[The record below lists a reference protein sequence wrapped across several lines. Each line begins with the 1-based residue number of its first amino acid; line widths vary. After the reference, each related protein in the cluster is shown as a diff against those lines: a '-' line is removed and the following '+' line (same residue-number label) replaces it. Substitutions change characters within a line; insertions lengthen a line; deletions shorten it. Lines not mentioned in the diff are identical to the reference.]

1 MLLPTPFPYGY
12 WHGAPPVLSHTAA
25 LDARRKRRAGS
36 AAIEKRRG
44 DKKQPVFPS
53 YEFTVT
59 ECADD
64 NMVNN
69 VSLLK

>member
-1 MLLPTPFPYGY
+1 MLLPTSFPYGY
-12 WHGAPPVLSHTAA
+12 WHGGQPVLSHTAA
-25 LDARRKRRAGS
+25 FDGRRKWRTRS
-36 AAIEKRRG
+36 AAIEKRNR
-44 DKKQPVFPS
+44 DKKQPMFPS